1 MSAMSESPDVERLHR
16 TWQALAEGDLGA
28 MEAAL
33 ASDARWRAIEDGPW
47 NCENRQAI
55 IEVMGRNLE
64 TGLRGRIEETIQD
77 GERIV
82 VAFRPE
88 QPFQGERPLDDGI
101 AYVVVTMRD
110 GQIVE
115 MKGSADRANAISY
128 VQTG

>member
-1 MSAMSESPDVERLHR
+1 MDDLPMAPGCALDERGLRLQLDRYRR
-16 TWQALAEGDLGA
+16 TG
-28 MEAAL
+28 
-33 ASDARWRAIEDGPW
+33 
-47 NCENRQAI
+47 RQA
-55 IEVMGRNLE
+55 RL
-64 TGLRGRIEETIQD
+64 IEETIQD

-115 MKGSADRANAISY
+115 MKGCADRANAISH

>member
-1 MSAMSESPDVERLHR
+1 VPWRLR
-16 TWQALAEGDLGA
+16 FA
-28 MEAAL
+28 
-33 ASDARWRAIEDGPW
+33 DARWRAIEDGPW
-47 NCENRQAI
+47 NCENRETI

-115 MKGSADRANAISY
+115 MKGCADGANAISY